1 MKDLPNLSAQLHQ
14 ISSTLQI
21 WQIGDWPHGF
31 PPDCPVHAASG
42 QCPRHNGSNRN
53 HFLPSRVARADATG
67 ARLQLAAVLLFD
79 RHLDSGKHKLLALA
93 TVKVAFAYLQRRE
106 LPACTRLKIRRQRL
120 IMSAPGWS
128 TRTLTALFLR
138 ASPLKERCTV
148 VDAVSKATRAP
159 PRVPMRAR
167 AEK

>member
-1 MKDLPNLSAQLHQ
+1 MRQELFFPLS
-14 ISSTLQI
+14 
-21 WQIGDWPHGF
+21 
-31 PPDCPVHAASG
+31 
-42 QCPRHNGSNRN
+42 RR
-53 HFLPSRVARADATG
+53 SRTDATG

-79 RHLDSGKHKLLALA
+79 RSFDGGMHTTRVHAA
-93 TVKVAFAYLQRRE
+93 VKTECESEQRRE
-106 LPACTRLKIRRQRL
+106 LQACTGLNIRRQRL

-128 TRTLTALFLR
+128 TRTFTPLFLR